1 MQGTGR
7 MSRIISGKLLLAVAA
22 GSSMMVGMVRTSARA
37 DANFPIE
44 GTFTQNDQCKDPVKQ
59 KFLLVT
65 ITPAQVSYAGGVCTI
80 DDKKLEGDTMAMRVT
95 CKFKSGAV
103 LSSSVSFTKK
113 DDNTF
118 NMAQQD
124 GTYRAVLYRCPG

>member
-1 MQGTGR
+1 LS
-7 MSRIISGKLLLAVAA
+7 MSRRVSHSLLLAVVAP
-22 GSSMMVGMVRTSARA
+22 SALTLSLA
-37 DANFPIE
+37 CATAWAQGNFPIE
-44 GTFTQNDQCKDPVKQ
+44 GTFTQNEACKDVAGKQ
-59 KFLLVT
+59 KFLAVT
-65 ITPAQVSYAGGVCTI
+65 ITPKDVSYAGGVCTI
-80 DDKKLEGDTMAMRVT
+80 DDKKLDGDTMAMRVT

-103 LSSSVSFTKK
+103 LSSAITFMRK